1 MTLDPIFAFNADAA
15 EVSNEHTAERVIE
28 RSPSVFQF
36 EAPWRIELANG
47 DVVRG
52 TAQEPRALKI
62 AGNCCS
68 KRTTSATLPPHELA
82 LVEGLRR
89 ASFRPVLV
97 IQSDLLNRTGHP
109 STWVLPCTTRLAG
122 ENLLRVVLPQAIA
135 GNTKHCE
142 VMIDQSRAIDNRCFR
157 RLLGRL
163 PAPLMREVK
172 AKLKQLAEL

>member
-1 MTLDPIFAFNADAA
+1 MQPVHGGLYAADL
-15 EVSNEHTAERVIE
+15 
-28 RSPSVFQF
+28 
-36 EAPWRIELANG
+36 APRF
-47 DVVRG
+47 G
-52 TAQEPRALKI
+52 TEPGKL
-62 AGNCCS
+62 
-68 KRTTSATLPPHELA
+68 
-82 LVEGLRR
+82 
-89 ASFRPVLV
+89 RPVLV
-97 IQSDLLNRTGHP
+97 VQSDLLNSTGHP